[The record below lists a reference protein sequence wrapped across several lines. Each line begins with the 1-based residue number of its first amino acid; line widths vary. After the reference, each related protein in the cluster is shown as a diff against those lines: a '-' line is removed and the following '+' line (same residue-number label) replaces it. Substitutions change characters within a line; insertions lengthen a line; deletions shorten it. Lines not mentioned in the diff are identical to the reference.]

1 MPKRSKLQ
9 IYFDVLE
16 VVEDGVSKPTQI
28 MYGTNLSWNTLN
40 EVNEVLINSKFLRK
54 EKTKTSKRFYITT
67 KGKKALS
74 YYMRS
79 IEELVT
85 TPQLI

>member
-9 IYFDVLE
+9 IYFEVLE
-16 VVEDGVSKPTQI
+16 VVEEGLSKPTQI

-40 EVNEVLINSKFLRK
+40 DVFDVLINSRFLIK

-74 YYMRS
+74 YYRKS

-85 TPQLI
+85 TPQMI

>member
-16 VVEDGVSKPTQI
+16 VVEEGINKPTRI

-40 EVNEVLINSKFLRK
+40 NVFDVLMNSKFLRK
-54 EKTKTSKRFYITT
+54 EKTKTSKRFFITT
-67 KGKKALS
+67 KGKKALA
-74 YYMRS
+74 YYRKS

-85 TPQLI
+85 TPQTI

>member
-9 IYFDVLE
+9 IYFEVLE
-16 VVEDGVSKPTQI
+16 VVEEGPSKPTQI

-40 EVNEVLINSKFLRK
+40 DVFDVLINSKFLIK

-67 KGKKALS
+67 KGKKALA
-74 YYMRS
+74 YYRKS

>member
-9 IYFDVLE
+9 IYFEVLE
-16 VVEDGVSKPTQI
+16 VVEEGTSKPTQI

-40 EVNEVLINSKFLRK
+40 EVFNVLINRNFLKK

-67 KGKKALS
+67 KGKKALA
-74 YYMRS
+74 YYRKS
-79 IEELVT
+79 IEELVI
-85 TPQLI
+85 TPQMI

>member
-9 IYFDVLE
+9 IYFEVLE
-16 VVEDGVSKPTQI
+16 VVEEGTSKPTQI

-40 EVNEVLINSKFLRK
+40 DVFDVLINSKFLIK

-74 YYMRS
+74 YYRKS

-85 TPQLI
+85 TPQIM